1 MTLTQHSLKENN
13 SLFYLYLWIYAC
25 FAAMNSITLLGRF
38 NLDALIIVHVLLI
51 FVLVWKRT
59 SWALFLTS
67 AFALYDTW
75 QFLPTTSNSI
85 LFGFLLNLT
94 FVIAYIS
101 EAFRQKKFFI
111 TADTY
116 FDNFAAAG
124 RLLLLTMYFFG
135 VFQKINTGFL
145 DPDLS
150 YAVVLLDYFTFFPK
164 AIVETDFLRY
174 SAIYA
179 TFVIETVIF
188 LALVIPRF
196 RYYGIVFGLCFHM
209 FLSLNEYHSYVT
221 FTCLSFAMHF
231 LFLSPDSIDNFKKR
245 WTGKVFFE
253 DKYTAY
259 RYSFFALSACAYLV
273 SFACMAI
280 YHDTMVR
287 MKLWIPFG
295 FMICWFAIFCDNKNR
310 HRDQKIL
317 PFFNPENKVLTIL
330 TALFFLSNFSPYIG
344 LKNGQSVSM
353 FSNLKV
359 EDGESNHLIF
369 KQPIHLFDNLR
380 YPVRIIYT
388 NHPKLKKYAHTET
401 RISPFVMEYHMA
413 NQPKYVIVYV
423 QDGKWYDYGT
433 GVPEVVLKEWK
444 KPTFLFK
451 ILSFQGIMPEH
462 HRGL

>member
-1 MTLTQHSLKENN
+1 MARLQSHLKENN
-13 SLFYLYLWIYAC
+13 SLFYLYLWIYIC
-25 FAAMNSITLLGRF
+25 FSAMNSVTLVGRF
-38 NLDALIIVHVLLI
+38 NLDVLILVHLLLI
-51 FVLVWKRT
+51 FLVAWKRT
-59 SWALFLTS
+59 SWSLFLAS
-67 AFALYDTW
+67 AFVLYDTW

-85 LFGFLLNLT
+85 LFGFLLNLS

-101 EAFRQKKFFI
+101 EAIRARKFII
-111 TADTY
+111 TADAY
-116 FDNFAAAG
+116 FDSFAAAG

-145 DPDLS
+145 DPNLS
-150 YAVVLLDYFTFFPK
+150 YAVVLLDYFPFFPK
-164 AIVETDFLRY
+164 AIVATDFLRY

-179 TFVIETVIF
+179 TFVIETAIF
-188 LALVIPRF
+188 FALIIPRF

-231 LFLSPDSIDNFKKR
+231 LFLSSDSIENFKKR
-245 WTGKVFFE
+245 WAGKVFFE

-259 RYSFFALSACAYLV
+259 RYSFFALCACAYLV
-273 SFACMAI
+273 SFFSMVV
-280 YHDTMVR
+280 YHDQMIR

-295 FMICWFAIFCDNKNR
+295 AMICWFAIFCDNKNR
-310 HRDQKIL
+310 HVGQKVV
-317 PFFNPENKVLTIL
+317 PFFNPGNRVLTVLMI
-330 TALFFLSNFSPYIG
+330 LFFLSNFSPYIG

-359 EDGESNHLIF
+359 EDGKSNHLIF
-369 KQPIHLFDNLR
+369 RKPVHLFDNLR

-388 NHPKLKKYAHTET
+388 DHPALKEYMHTEI

-413 NQPKYVIVYV
+413 NRPKYVIVYV
-423 QDGKWYDYGT
+423 QDGRMYDYMQ
-433 GVPEVVLKEWK
+433 GVPEDVLKEWK

-451 ILSFQGIMPEH
+451 ILSFQGIVPEN